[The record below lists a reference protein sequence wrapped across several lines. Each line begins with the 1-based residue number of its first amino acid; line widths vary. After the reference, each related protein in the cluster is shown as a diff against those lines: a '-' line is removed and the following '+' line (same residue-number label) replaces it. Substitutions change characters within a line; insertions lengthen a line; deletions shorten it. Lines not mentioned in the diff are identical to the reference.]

1 MLVLLGSKNPSKKR
15 SLVGALKELGMKGK
29 VLSFEVDSEVR
40 ERPMGIE
47 IVEGAKNRNANL
59 KEIALKENID
69 YDYLCSIE
77 GGAVIEDSG
86 MPYIISYCVL
96 EDRYGRVNIGK
107 SIALS
112 ITREL
117 YEYIRDVGSL
127 NRVIERLQNCE
138 NYNQKG
144 GITGY
149 LTNGL
154 FDREKIDRDAVMAT
168 FMPFVFSDKIEKLEN
183 ATKERV

>member
-1 MLVLLGSKNPSKKR
+1 MVIMLGSKNPSKKR
-15 SLVGALKELGMKGK
+15 SLVGALKELNMEGK
-29 VLSFEVDSEVR
+29 VLAFEVDSGVR

-47 IVEGAKNRNANL
+47 IVKGAENRTANL
-59 KEIALKENID
+59 KEIALEERID

-77 GGAVIEDSG
+77 GGAVMEDG
-86 MPYIISYCVL
+86 MPYIISYCVI
-96 EDRYGRVNIGK
+96 EDKYGKVNIGK

-112 ITREL
+112 ITEEL
-117 YEYIRDVGSL
+117 YEYIRDVDSL
-127 NRVIERLQNCE
+127 NRVIERLHNCE

-168 FMPFVFSDKIEKLEN
+168 FMPFVFSNKIEKLEE